1 MPEKQKGHPQQG
13 QKENRTPWTR
23 QYSDDVFI
31 EDPLPV
37 LKPRQIDVPLA
48 EEFRDVP
55 DVFNELVLRLLP
67 SALTICSNPLL
78 AHTNSSSSRKMGNGR
93 VKRLVVIGL
102 GLLIIFLGSV
112 LLLYPSPDLSAEQ
125 EIVHRIAELTA
136 KLQHAN
142 GLNDQRKSDL
152 QLISGQFGSL
162 VRLVKE
168 HQDQYEDNKSPL
180 NALLAEYTK
189 QGLTNPNFTRSF
201 DLTLPSVTA
210 FLPNTV
216 NNPSSF
222 TPAFKISRGRSHV
235 SMVLGIPTVKR
246 QYQSYLV
253 TTLQSVLENMTVE
266 EMEDTLI
273 IIFIAETDPDSVFQI
288 SSDVQKQFHQHLES
302 GLMEVISP
310 PSEFYPDLAGLRKTL
325 GDDMERVTWRSKQSL
340 DFSFLMMYAKSR
352 GTFYVQ
358 LEDDVLTKK
367 GFISIMKHFALE
379 KIADKQSWFVIDFC
393 QLGFIGKMFKSVE
406 LPWLVQFFLMFYND
420 KPVDWLLEN
429 LIQTKVCKLD
439 QDHKKCKKEK
449 EKLWIH
455 YKPSLFQHIGTHSS
469 LKGKVQKLKDRQFGR
484 VQLFVPH
491 KNPPATIESPI
502 KHYKHY
508 SITRAYQGETFFWG
522 LVPQA
527 GDKITITFDPA
538 VALTSFRLVSGN
550 AEHPSD
556 RFFNTTIEVMSASPG
571 KQEFQPVGS
580 FDQFGLAEGSLP
592 PSLGPLAKLRL
603 NLHSSSAN
611 WAILSEIFLKRAS

>member
-1 MPEKQKGHPQQG
+1 MRQQEKQEKQKDQ
-13 QKENRTPWTR
+13 ENRKQNLWAR

-31 EDPLPV
+31 EDPLPTI
-37 LKPRQIDVPLA
+37 KPRQIDVPLV
-48 EEFRDVP
+48 EELVDSP
-55 DVFNELVLRLLP
+55 DVFNELTLRILP
-67 SALTICSNPLL
+67 SCPLHLCSSPLL
-78 AHTNSSSSRKMGNGR
+78 TPSSSRKMGNGR
-93 VKRLVVIGL
+93 LKRLLVIGL
-102 GLLIIFLGSV
+102 GLLTIFLGSV

-189 QGLTNPNFTRSF
+189 QGFTNPNFSRSF

-222 TPAFKISRGRSHV
+222 NPAFKISRGRSHV

-253 TTLQSVLENMTVE
+253 TTLQSVLENMTLE

-367 GFISIMKHFALE
+367 GFVSIMKHFALE

-393 QLGFIGKMFKSVE
+393 QLGFIGKMFKAVE

-527 GDKITITFDPA
+527 GDKITITFEPS

-556 RFFNTTIEVMSASPG
+556 RFFNTTVEVMSAGPG

-580 FDQFGLAEGSLP
+580 FDQFGLAEGPLP
-592 PSLGPLAKLRL
+592 ASLGPLAKLRL

>member
-1 MPEKQKGHPQQG
+1 M
-13 QKENRTPWTR
+13 KEGVEWTR
-23 QYSDDVFI
+23 QYSDDVFL
-31 EDPLPV
+31 EDTLPSTHSRPPA
-37 LKPRQIDVPLA
+37 LGPSGGRTDVPA
-48 EEFRDVP
+48 ELLHCLLQPCLPSSPPHLGQARMGSGRTKRL
-55 DVFNELVLRLLP
+55 LVL
-67 SALTICSNPLL
+67 ALGAIT
-78 AHTNSSSSRKMGNGR
+78 
-93 VKRLVVIGL
+93 
-102 GLLIIFLGSV
+102 IFLGSILV
-112 LLLYPSPDLSAEQ
+112 LYPAPDLSAEQ
-125 EIVHRIAELTA
+125 EIVHRIAELSA

-142 GLNDQRKSDL
+142 SLNDQRKADL
-152 QLISGQFGSL
+152 QHISAQFGSL
-162 VRLVKE
+162 IRMVKS

-180 NALLAEYTK
+180 NSKLAEYGR
-189 QGLTNPNFTRSF
+189 QGYFAPNFSLSF
-201 DLTLPSVTA
+201 DLSLPSVTA

-222 TPAFKISRGRSHV
+222 NPAFKISRSRSHV

-266 EMEDTLI
+266 EMADTLI

-288 SSDVQKQFHQHLES
+288 SSDVQKQFHKHLES

-310 PSEFYPDLAGLRKTL
+310 PAEYYPDMAGLKKTL

-340 DFSFLMMYAKSR
+340 DFSFLMMYAKNR

-367 GFISIMKHFALE
+367 GFVSIMKHFALE
-379 KIADKQSWFVIDFC
+379 KMSEKQNWFVIDFC

-449 EKLWIH
+449 EKLWLH

-527 GDKITITFDPA
+527 GDKITLTFDPP
-538 VALTSFRLVSGN
+538 VQLSSFRLVSGN

-556 RFFNTTIEVMSASPG
+556 RFFNTTVEVMAASRKEW
-571 KQEFQPVGS
+571 KQVGS
-580 FDQFGLAEGSLP
+580 FDQFGVAESLLAPG
-592 PSLGPLAKLRL
+592 LGVLDKFRL
-603 NLHSSSAN
+603 KLHSSSDN

>member
-1 MPEKQKGHPQQG
+1 M
-13 QKENRTPWTR
+13 KEPWSR
-23 QYSDDVFI
+23 QYSDDVFMEERLVAI
-31 EDPLPV
+31 HNGHGAALAAGQEGPG
-37 LKPRQIDVPLA
+37 PRSDVPA
-48 EEFRDVP
+48 E
-55 DVFNELVLRLLP
+55 
-67 SALTICSNPLL
+67 LL
-78 AHTNSSSSRKMGNGR
+78 ACLLRPCLQASPGLPTSQTRMGNGR
-93 VKRLVVIGL
+93 VKRLLVLGL
-102 GLLIIFLGSV
+102 GFLTIFLGSV
-112 LLLYPSPDLSAEQ
+112 LLLYPAPDLSAEQ
-125 EIVHRIAELTA
+125 EIVHRIAELSA

-142 GLNDQRKSDL
+142 SLNDQRKSDL
-152 QLISGQFGSL
+152 QLISGQFISL
-162 VRLVKE
+162 IKLVKE

-180 NALLAEYTK
+180 NAKLAEYTK
-189 QGLTNPNFTRSF
+189 QGYLAANFTQSY
-201 DLTLPSVTA
+201 DLSLPSVTA

-222 TPAFKISRGRSHV
+222 NPAFKISRGRSHV
-235 SMVLGIPTVKR
+235 SMVIGIPTVKR

-253 TTLQSVLENMTVE
+253 TTLQSVLENMTAD
-266 EMEDTLI
+266 EMEDSLI
-273 IIFIAETDPDSVFQI
+273 IIFIAETDPDSVYQI
-288 SSDVQKQFHQHLES
+288 SSDVQKQFSQHLES

-310 PSEFYPDLAGLRKTL
+310 PAEFYPDMTGLRKTL

-340 DFSFLMMYAKSR
+340 DFSFLMMYAKNR

-367 GFISIMKHFALE
+367 GFVSIMKHFALE
-379 KIADKQSWFVIDFC
+379 KIADKQTWFVIDFC
-393 QLGFIGKMFKSVE
+393 QLGFIGKMFKAAE

-491 KNPPATIESPI
+491 KNPPASIESPI

-527 GDKITITFDPA
+527 GDKITITFDPP
-538 VALTSFRLVSGN
+538 VQLTTFRLVSGN

-556 RFFNTTIEVMSASPG
+556 RFFNTTVEVLPASVAAQGPG
-571 KQEFQPVGS
+571 GGFLQLGA
-580 FDQFGLAEGSLP
+580 FDQFGLAEGP
-592 PSLGPLAKLRL
+592 VPAKLGPLQKFRL
-603 NLHSSSAN
+603 SLHSSSEN
-611 WAILSEIFLKRAS
+611 WAILSEIFLKRKE